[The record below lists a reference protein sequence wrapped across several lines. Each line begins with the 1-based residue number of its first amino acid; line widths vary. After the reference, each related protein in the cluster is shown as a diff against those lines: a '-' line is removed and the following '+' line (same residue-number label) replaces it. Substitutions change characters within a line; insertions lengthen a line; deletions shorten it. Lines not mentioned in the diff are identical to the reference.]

1 MRSRMIAARQV
12 TLTGSQGITEAAH
25 AELEAAVR
33 EHAGFVYR
41 VAYSALGNRQD
52 AEEVAQE
59 TFFRFW
65 RSRKK
70 WAGIRDR
77 RGWLARTVWRAALN
91 RRGKPL
97 EVGFEE
103 AAEAVGELRAR
114 GAGAEELAANR
125 QMVALLDRLIAALP
139 SELRDVLTLSTIEEM
154 SSAEIAE
161 ILGIPPGSVRTR
173 LMRAREMLR
182 AKLSVLLETKH
193 ER

>member
-1 MRSRMIAARQV
+1 MIAARQV

-41 VAYSALGNRQD
+41 VAWSVLRNRQD

-70 WAGIRDR
+70 WTEIRDR
-77 RGWLARTVWRAALN
+77 RGWLARTAWRVSLD
-91 RRGKPL
+91 RRGKPP
-97 EVGFEE
+97 EVGLEE
-103 AAEAVGELRAR
+103 AAKAVGEFRAR
-114 GAGAEELAANR
+114 GAGAEEIAANR
-125 QMVALLDRLIAALP
+125 QMMVLLDRLIAALP
-139 SELRDVLTLSTIEEM
+139 SDLREVLTLSAVEEM